1 MTDQRSALLGE
12 ESHEELLAGSTSTC
26 RSSLTKVAIRG
37 KEVLPD
43 KELQGSSPISSK
55 EASADAGIFCL
66 NCIESIYF
74 KRIGTCNLKGEA
86 ALHCSYGHT

>member
-12 ESHEELLAGSTSTC
+12 ESHEELLADSTSTC

-43 KELQGSSPISSK
+43 KELQDLPQYHPK
-55 EASADAGIFCL
+55 KLQQMLE
-66 NCIESIYF
+66 YF
-74 KRIGTCNLKGEA
+74 A
-86 ALHCSYGHT
+86 